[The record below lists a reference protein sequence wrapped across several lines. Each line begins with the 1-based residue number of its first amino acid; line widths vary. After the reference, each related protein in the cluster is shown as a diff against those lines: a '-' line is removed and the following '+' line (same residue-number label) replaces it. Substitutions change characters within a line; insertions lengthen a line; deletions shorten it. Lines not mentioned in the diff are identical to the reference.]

1 MANDN
6 YNSEFILKNGWPC
19 FDGHFEQSPLPEEI
33 LPTITYKRD
42 QKTQCKRVL
51 HPAFPPPFLSA
62 LCILQIFFFLFRIW
76 TNQPAYERMID
87 LMTWK
92 T

>member
-51 HPAFPPPFLSA
+51 HPRIPAPFCQLSVSYRS
-62 LCILQIFFFLFRIW
+62 FFLFRIW